1 VEDRAAY
8 DELAEAYSRTFDPD
22 GTGLRDPVFERLLG
36 DVTAQRVLALACGQG
51 QDARLLASLGAQVV
65 GVDLSER
72 MLAHARERE
81 RKVPRGIRYVQGD
94 AEELSDFADESFDGV
109 ACHMALMDI
118 ARLEPTIVSTA
129 RVLRAGGWFVLSIV
143 HPCYRPHVEIVS
155 DYLSDVR
162 YERKLSKGGPS
173 RSRVSPSGRRVREYA
188 RAHRLHDRRA
198 GRGAPRCRRG
208 GLGRPR
214 TALFTLCEAAG
225 AVAAASPRW
234 DSWPPS
240 SPGSAGAS

>member
-1 VEDRAAY
+1 MEDRAAY

-162 YERKLSKGGPS
+162 YERKLSREALPAHAYHRPVGGY
-173 RSRVSPSGRRVREYA
+173 VNTLVRTGFTIGELA
-188 RAHRLHDRRA
+188 EVHHVA
-198 GRGAPRCRRG
+198 GGAGWDVPGLLYLRCVK
-208 GLGRPR
+208 RP
-214 TALFTLCEAAG
+214 AQ
-225 AVAAASPRW
+225 
-234 DSWPPS
+234 
-240 SPGSAGAS
+240 

>member
-1 VEDRAAY
+1 VEDRAPY

-65 GVDLSER
+65 GIDLSER

-81 RKVPRGIRYVQGD
+81 REVPRGIRYLQGN
-94 AEELSDFADESFDGV
+94 AEQLSDFADESFDGV

-162 YERKLSKGGPS
+162 YERKLPNEAL
-173 RSRVSPSGRRVREYA
+173 P
-188 RAHRLHDRRA
+188 AHAYHRPVGAYVNALVRA
-198 GRGAPRCRRG
+198 GFLIGELVEVHHVAGGAGGDVPGLLYLRCVKHPAR
-208 GLGRPR
+208 
-214 TALFTLCEAAG
+214 
-225 AVAAASPRW
+225 
-234 DSWPPS
+234 
-240 SPGSAGAS
+240 